1 MFLLYDRLTI
11 CFQYRTPAWMT
22 SCQKKTWQGE
32 RIENNKRQSNMDIR
46 NLLGSCKKMPDG
58 QGELVVVMYNSDGW
72 TSLDVFPYTPEYV
85 PGMEPIA
92 SSELKDGRNVI
103 TFTLNVGNYSVYYG
117 NRSDLKAAQV
127 LEGESVKIQ
136 F

>member
-1 MFLLYDRLTI
+1 MKKNTFFLMVCVAAVSFL
-11 CFQYRTPAWMT
+11 
-22 SCQKKTWQGE
+22 S
-32 RIENNKRQSNMDIR
+32 
-46 NLLGSCKKMPDG
+46 LGSCKKMPDG

-127 LEGESVKIQ
+127 LEGESVKIE

>member
-1 MFLLYDRLTI
+1 MKKILFFLMVCVAAVSFLSLV
-11 CFQYRTPAWMT
+11 
-22 SCQKKTWQGE
+22 
-32 RIENNKRQSNMDIR
+32 
-46 NLLGSCKKMPDG
+46 SCKKMPDG